1 IWGRPC
7 AHMALTGGPKKRT
20 TLEDKFEEYFH
31 KDVQDSWLQ
40 LLGDLAGN
48 NPETYEGQKP
58 RYSDIKHW
66 LNAIKLTCFSS
77 GLTPLQFCNNAVDL
91 KICDPPEVE
100 EMAAWVGENRHLGA
114 GSGLQALGFQ
124 ANLRKGVEAAFE
136 VVYWHLE
143 RHLHEEDK
151 ALLQFSP
158 IFVEHLLCKVA
169 RFSRQF
175 ESKDGTLSQRGSNAM
190 QDQLEAGSWEK
201 GANIQD
207 ITGRLY
213 PIPLTVD

>member
-7 AHMALTGGPKKRT
+7 AHMALIGGPKKRI
-20 TLEDKFEEYFH
+20 TLDDKFEEYFD

-58 RYSDIKHW
+58 KYGDIKRW
-66 LNAIKLTCFSS
+66 LNTIKLTCFSS

-91 KICDPPEVE
+91 KICDPPGVE

-114 GSGLQALGFQ
+114 GGGLQALGFQ
-124 ANLRKGVEAAFE
+124 VDLRKSLEAAFE
-136 VVYWHLE
+136 VVYRHLE
-143 RHLHEEDK
+143 QHLHEEDK
-151 ALLQFSP
+151 AVLRFSP

-175 ESKDGTLSQRGSNAM
+175 EPKDGTLSERGSTAM
-190 QDQLEAGSWEK
+190 QNQAGSWEK
-201 GANIQD
+201 GANIGD
-207 ITGRLY
+207 RSGKLY
-213 PIPLTVD
+213 PIPLAVD